1 MSNADRIMEALR
13 ASNIPLDDDELARLC
28 GIQPRQQVNQI
39 CLRLEAEGDISR
51 TVGPTGK
58 VVNSIRLVERRT
70 CLCGCGSPT
79 GRNYRPGH
87 DARHASM
94 VGRKLA
100 AAGDDVTSAHR
111 DALLLK
117 LPSDAL
123 RAKASSIAAGRKVRA
138 GPAIVQDR
146 VQPPIEDPSTST
158 TLPGSSLEQRDAER
172 VMLDHLGLRL
182 GVSLHPRRVTHQSGA
197 YVEVDGASEDLRF
210 LVECWAHQGTA
221 KVAQKYKLV
230 NDAVKLAWIAK
241 TLDRRPERLILCV
254 SDERAVAH
262 LRGRSWQGAAIRDLG
277 VGIEVVDLPAS
288 VVETIRAAQKRQFR

>member
-1 MSNADRIMEALR
+1 MPNADRILEALR

-28 GIQPRQQVNQI
+28 AVHPTEQVNRT
-39 CLRLEAEGDISR
+39 CRRLEAEGDISR

-58 VVNSIRLVERRT
+58 VVNSIRIVERRL

-79 GRNYRPGH
+79 GLNYRPGH
-87 DARHASM
+87 DARHASI
-94 VGRKLA
+94 VGRQLA
-100 AAGDDVTSAHR
+100 ATGDDLTSAQR
-111 DALLLK
+111 DALLLT

-123 RAKASSIAAGRKVRA
+123 RAKASSIAAGRKGRT

-146 VQPPIEDPSTST
+146 VQPPIEGPSTST

-172 VMLDHLGLRL
+172 LMLDQLGLRL
-182 GVSLHPRRVTHQSGA
+182 GVALHPRRVTHQSGA

-230 NDAVKLAWIAK
+230 NDAVKLSWIAK
-241 TLDRRPERLILCV
+241 TLDRTPERLILCV
-254 SDERAVAH
+254 SDELAVAH
-262 LRGRSWQGAAIRDLG
+262 LRGSSWQRAAIRDLG
-277 VGIEVVDLPAS
+277 VEIEVVDLPEA
-288 VVETIRAAQKRQFR
+288 VVQTIRAAQKRQFR

>member
-1 MSNADRIMEALR
+1 MSNADRILEALK
-13 ASNIPLDDDELARLC
+13 ASDIPLDDDELARAS

-39 CLRLEAEGDISR
+39 CRRLEAEGDISR
-51 TVGPTGK
+51 TVGPSGK
-58 VVNSIRLVERRT
+58 VVNSIRVVERRT

-79 GRNYRPGH
+79 GRNYCPGH

-94 VGRKLA
+94 IGRDLA
-100 AAGDDVTSAHR
+100 AAGDDLTSVRR

-123 RAKASSIAAGRKVRA
+123 RAKATSIAAGRKVRT
-138 GPAIVQDR
+138 GPAVVQDR
-146 VQPPIEDPSTST
+146 AQPPTEGPSTNA
-158 TLPGSSLEQRDAER
+158 TLPGSSLEQREAER
-172 VMLDHLGLRL
+172 VMLDQLGERM
-182 GVSLHPRRVTHQSGA
+182 GVALHPRRITHQSGA

-230 NDAVKLAWIAK
+230 NDAVKLSWIARTVDPK
-241 TLDRRPERLILCV
+241 PERLILCV
-254 SDERAVAH
+254 SDELAVAH

-277 VGIEVVDLPAS
+277 VEIEVVDLPER
-288 VVETIRAAQKRQFR
+288 VVETIRAAQRRQFR